1 LSHSTALS
9 IGSAVNSHVTVRP
22 ALLRTINPASLSTSM
37 CFITAGNVMSNGS
50 ASSLTVARSSWLSRA
65 NTARRVG
72 SASAA
77 NMRSSC
83 CS

>member
-9 IGSAVNSHVTVRP
+9 IGSAESSHVTVRP
-22 ALLRTINPASLSTSM
+22 ALLRTINPASLSTSR
-37 CFITAGNVMSNGS
+37 CFITAASVISNGS
-50 ASSLTVARSSWLSRA
+50 ASSLMDARSNAFSRVS
-65 NTARRVG
+65 TARRVG

-83 CS
+83 RS